1 MISTR
6 EGDLIIASDDQ
17 LVVATINR
25 PAARNALTFQM
36 YEALADLCRE
46 INDTPSVRALII
58 TGAGGKAFSSGTD
71 ISQFKVF
78 ETPEDGWA
86 YEDRIERVLD
96 AIETCRVPTIAA
108 IPGVCTGGGA
118 AIAACCDL
126 RITTPGLKFG
136 FPIARTLG
144 NCLSLKNYARL
155 TELIG
160 PARVKDLIFR
170 ARLVDAVEAQ
180 TIGLV
185 SAIVADDALMAEA
198 HALADTIM
206 AHAPLTMQTCKQA
219 LLRLRDGGAAADDR
233 DLIATCYMSADFKE
247 GMTAFFDKR
256 PARWQGR

>member
-1 MISTR
+1 MVATR
-6 EGDLIIASDDQ
+6 EGDLIIATDGA

-25 PAARNALTFQM
+25 PAARNALTFEV
-36 YEALADLCRE
+36 YEALAALCRE
-46 INDTPSVRALII
+46 INDDPAIRALIM

-86 YEDRIERVLD
+86 YEARIERVLD

-108 IPGVCTGGGA
+108 IPGICTGGGA
-118 AIAACCDL
+118 AIAACCDI

-170 ARLVDAVEAQ
+170 ARLADAEEAQ
-180 TIGLV
+180 AIGLV
-185 SAIVADDALMAEA
+185 NAVVADDALMAEA
-198 HALADTIM
+198 HALAATIM
-206 AHAPLTMQTCKQA
+206 NHAPLTLQTCKEA
-219 LLRLRDGGAAADDR
+219 LLRLRAEGAGSDDK
-233 DLIATCYMSADFKE
+233 DLIERCYMSADFRE
-247 GMTAFFDKR
+247 GMTAFFEKR

>member
-6 EGDLIIASDDQ
+6 EGDLIIASDNQ

-25 PAARNALTFQM
+25 PAARNALTFEV
-36 YEALADLCRE
+36 YEALADLCCE
-46 INDTPSVRALII
+46 INDTPSIRALII

-86 YEDRIERVLD
+86 YEDRIEFVLD

-219 LLRLRDGGAAADDR
+219 LLRLRDGGAAAEDR
-233 DLIATCYMSADFKE
+233 DLIAACYMSADFKE
-247 GMTAFFDKR
+247 GMAAFFDKR